1 MAEVRITTPAE
12 LDIVALWAHIAKD
25 NIAAA
30 DRMVERLDATIRR
43 LGQYPK
49 LGEVF
54 RSRDR
59 EFRKF
64 VVASH
69 VLVYRYDADNVI
81 VVRIL
86 HSAQQWEELL

>member
-12 LDIVALWAHIAKD
+12 MDIVALWAHIAKD
-25 NIAAA
+25 NVAAA

-43 LGQYPK
+43 LGQHPK

-54 RSRDR
+54 KNRDR

-64 VVASH
+64 VVASY
-69 VLVYRYDADNVI
+69 VLVYQYDADDVI
-81 VVRIL
+81 IVRIM